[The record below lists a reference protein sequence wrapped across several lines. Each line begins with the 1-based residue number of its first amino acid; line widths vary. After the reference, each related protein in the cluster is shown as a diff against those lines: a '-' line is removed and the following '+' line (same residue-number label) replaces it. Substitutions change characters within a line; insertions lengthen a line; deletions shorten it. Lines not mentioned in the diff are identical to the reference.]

1 MRQHGCVACINGVDI
16 SDQTNVFETY
26 GRELK
31 APNGYFGEN
40 WNAFNDCLLDLD
52 WISEFDVYIV
62 HFDLPRL
69 ERSEMVDY
77 LEILEHAVKTW
88 MDEKTKELCQLH
100 SDFVPHRLV
109 VFFPEEAE
117 QEVLSYLSS

>member
-1 MRQHGCVACINGVDI
+1 MACINGINI
-16 SDQTNVFETY
+16 SDQMSVFETY

-40 WNAFNDCLLDLD
+40 WNAFSDRLLDLY

-62 HFDLPRL
+62 HFDLPCL
-69 ERSEMVDY
+69 EVSEMSAY
-77 LEILEHAVKTW
+77 LETLEYAVTTW
-88 MDEKTKELCQLH
+88 MDEETKELCQLH

-117 QEVLSYLSS
+117 QEVMSYLSS